1 MLGHRR
7 RAGGDELNKW
17 LTTLTLFVSAID
29 KLSALD
35 CEKPHVLYGVV
46 EESGQPLGG
55 ASTSLMSKSAVCR
68 CHLNTGRLTVDRP
81 VRFFCHRG
89 RTTSIT

>member
-1 MLGHRR
+1 MSGHRR

-17 LTTLTLFVSAID
+17 LTTLTLLVSAID

-46 EESGQPLGG
+46 EESGQPL
-55 ASTSLMSKSAVCR
+55 
-68 CHLNTGRLTVDRP
+68 
-81 VRFFCHRG
+81 
-89 RTTSIT
+89 